1 MAGRQNHIEI
11 SVIYRI
17 LTIRKFKMNK
27 LIDVIDSNYNSNI
40 WANINQVNLPNQ
52 NVPDSWDNITSP
64 IVVSNNQMEE
74 TIENFSDEPAP

>member
-1 MAGRQNHIEI
+1 MEKNNTNNSEEKEEKIP
-11 SVIYRI
+11 
-17 LTIRKFKMNK
+17 KFKMNK